1 MAVILVTG
9 ASGFIGRA
17 LAAELAGRH
26 DVIAMSR
33 RDPGLDLPW
42 VQGEFFAWE
51 DLRRLDGLGIDVAV
65 HLAAV
70 LANVHEREQMRVN
83 VEGTR
88 CLMRYLIDRGCRKLV
103 TASSIAAVG
112 IQDTRFRPLRLPV
125 PDDHPCLDRSGYGF
139 SKFMM
144 EEVTRYCQRRN
155 EEVDVVNL
163 RLSSVAPDGGMPEKR
178 TVSPLRTWTLGSIT
192 FMCLS
197 DAVRAFALAAE
208 APHRAGV
215 RTLNAASPRA
225 WVADPVADILRG
237 WWGEEVDVSWYEQ
250 PGREFDSAYDVRA
263 IEKELGFAAEVT
275 E

>member
-1 MAVILVTG
+1 M
-9 ASGFIGRA
+9 
-17 LAAELAGRH
+17 
-26 DVIAMSR
+26 
-33 RDPGLDLPW
+33 
-42 VQGEFFAWE
+42 
-51 DLRRLDGLGIDVAV
+51 
-65 HLAAV
+65 
-70 LANVHEREQMRVN
+70 
-83 VEGTR
+83 
-88 CLMRYLIDRGCRKLV
+88 
-103 TASSIAAVG
+103 
-112 IQDTRFRPLRLPV
+112 

-144 EEVTRYCQRRN
+144 EEVTRYCQRRD
-155 EEVDVVNL
+155 EEVDVINL

-225 WVADPVADILRG
+225 WVADPVADKLRG
-237 WWGEEVDVSWYEQ
+237 WWGDEVDVSWFEQ

-263 IEKELGFAAEVT
+263 IRKELGFAAGIT